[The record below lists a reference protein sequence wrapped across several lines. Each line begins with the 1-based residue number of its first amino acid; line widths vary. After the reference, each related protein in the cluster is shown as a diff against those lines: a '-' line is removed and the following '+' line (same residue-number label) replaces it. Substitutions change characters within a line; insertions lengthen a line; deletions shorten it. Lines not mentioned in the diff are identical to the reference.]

1 MDKTFHLIGEMMISY
16 NNKYTRQQSPVVQKS
31 VKARSVIRQT

>member
-1 MDKTFHLIGEMMISY
+1 MDKTFHLIGEMISY